1 MARKASIKVIIDTN
15 IFFSSIFFPG
25 GNERRLF
32 ELADKGLWQLII
44 SDYVFDEIQLV
55 LKRKGIE
62 PNLAID
68 LLDTYRNIIHM
79 DLDPEIYHKYLNEVS
94 EIVNDKKD
102 WPIYIFAKK
111 EMDNDDDTYLV
122 SGDKH
127 LNTPEVKIA
136 LDNRVFRTKELF
148 KLLKVDRHS

>member
-1 MARKASIKVIIDTN
+1 MAKKASIRVIIDTN
-15 IFFSSIFFPG
+15 IFFSSILFPD

-32 ELADKGLWQLII
+32 ELADRGLCQII
-44 SDYVFDEIQLV
+44 VCDYVFDEIQLV

-79 DLDPEIYHKYLNEVS
+79 DLDPGLYHEYLNEAS

-111 EMDNDDDTYLV
+111 EMEKDDETYLV

-127 LNTPEVKIA
+127 LNTPEVRKA
-136 LDNRVFRTKELF
+136 LDNRALRTRELF
-148 KLLKVDRHS
+148 KLLSV